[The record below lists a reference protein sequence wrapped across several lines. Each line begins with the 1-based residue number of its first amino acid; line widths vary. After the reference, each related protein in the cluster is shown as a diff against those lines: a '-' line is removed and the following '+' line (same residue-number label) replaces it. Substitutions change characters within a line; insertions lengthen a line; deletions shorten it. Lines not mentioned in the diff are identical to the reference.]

1 VRRRLALAAGAVVLL
16 AGCGGGAAS
25 TVSSP
30 AKLTEAK
37 PAVAKRL
44 MKQRLEAKHL
54 DYTWLACVKV
64 GRTYRDVPITRCN
77 VGFGIDP
84 HVEAYC
90 VVLRKGALVTSH
102 ENAKIPCKHDDA
114 GWDHTTIT
122 TD

>member
-1 VRRRLALAAGAVVLL
+1 MRRRLALAAGVVVLL
-16 AGCGGGAAS
+16 AGCGGGVS
-25 TVSSP
+25 TASSP
-30 AKLTEAK
+30 ARLTEAQ
-37 PAVAKRL
+37 PPVAKRL

-90 VVLRKGALVTSH
+90 VVLESGVLVTNH
-102 ENAKIPCKHDDA
+102 ERPAIPCRHDDA
-114 GWDHTTIT
+114 GWDGTTIT
-122 TD
+122 SS